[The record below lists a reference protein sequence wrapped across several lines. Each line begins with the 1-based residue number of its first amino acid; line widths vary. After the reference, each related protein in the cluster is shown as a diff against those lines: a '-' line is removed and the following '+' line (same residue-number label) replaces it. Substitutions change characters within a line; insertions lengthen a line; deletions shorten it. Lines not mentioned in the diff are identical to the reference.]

1 LIAPAP
7 MPVSAVSAVARYA
20 LPSVRIVEVCL
31 WKEERFSL
39 TSLIRLIGELAGGLD
54 PVPD

>member
-1 LIAPAP
+1 MIAPAP